1 MRDMSFNFCKTLSQ
15 ELDPEKL
22 QHMFLTSLL
31 ELQNVERGSIWI
43 RKGDG
48 YYCAEAVGSQSEMIK
63 GITISASQPSIV
75 GWVIENGK
83 MTIGEPGRD
92 VRHLKEVEEPFVV
105 KSKLILCFPLLLR
118 SGEVYG
124 AVQLIDT
131 SAGGDRLNLNKDYLE
146 LLQNIIDLSAIA
158 LSNSLVYTDKVQEN
172 LRLKKA
178 LETLRSE
185 DAAIGGSPA
194 FLRVLKE
201 AGDYAKTDFPVL
213 ITGESGTGKEVIA
226 KAIHRMSRRVD
237 KPFLVQNCS
246 AIPETLLESE
256 LFGYEKG
263 AFTGAVKDKIGLF
276 EAASGGTVFLD
287 EIGDMPPLLQA
298 RILRVI
304 QNSEVKPLG
313 GTRTRRIDVRIISAT
328 NKDLREAIAR
338 EQFREDLFYRLN
350 VLPVHM
356 PPLRERQ
363 EDIPL
368 LLEHFLGKEALR
380 MGTRPKKISRESLQ
394 ALVEYPWRGN
404 IRELENLVKH
414 LIVVS
419 SGEWITPEDLS
430 THFAASQP
438 STAAPAAIAAPPQ
451 AGCPQSQREFPDSVF
466 DGRSWDE
473 IERAYVMHLLE
484 KNRWNITRA
493 AREAR
498 VNRSTFDSRMKK
510 LGIRK

>member
-1 MRDMSFNFCKTLSQ
+1 MRDMSFDFCKTLSQ

-22 QHMFLTSLL
+22 LRKFLLSLL

-43 RKGDG
+43 RKDDG
-48 YYCAEAVGSQSEMIK
+48 YFCAEAVGSQSEKIK
-63 GITISASQPSIV
+63 GITIGAVQPSIV

-92 VRHLKEVEEPFVV
+92 VRHYKEVEDRFVV

-146 LLQNIIDLSAIA
+146 LLQNIIDLSSIA
-158 LSNSLVYTDKVQEN
+158 LSNSLVYTDKVREN
-172 LRLKKA
+172 QRLKEV

-185 DAAIGGSPA
+185 EMTVGKSPA
-194 FLRVLKE
+194 FLKVLKS

-213 ITGESGTGKEVIA
+213 ITGESGTGKEVVA
-226 KAIHRMSRRVD
+226 KAIHRMSRRGD

-263 AFTGAVKDKIGLF
+263 AFTGAVKDKVGLF
-276 EAASGGTVFLD
+276 EAANGGTVFLD
-287 EIGDMPPLLQA
+287 EIGDMPAMLQA

-313 GTRTRRIDVRIISAT
+313 GTKTRQIDVRIISAT
-328 NKDLREAIAR
+328 NKDLRDALSK

-350 VLPVHM
+350 VLPLHM
-356 PPLRERQ
+356 PPLRERR

-368 LLEHFLGKEALR
+368 LLDHFLGKEALR
-380 MGTRPKKISRESLQ
+380 MGTNPKKVSQESLQ

-419 SGEWITPEDLS
+419 SGDWITLDDLS
-430 THFAASQP
+430 THFAVVQGAASP
-438 STAAPAAIAAPPQ
+438 THGILTTSFER
-451 AGCPQSQREFPDSVF
+451 GDEHQRELPSSAF

-473 IERAYVMHLLE
+473 VEKAYIMYLLE
-484 KNRWNITRA
+484 KKPLEHHPRVQGRA
-493 AREAR
+493 GQPVDLRFQDEEAR
-498 VNRSTFDSRMKK
+498 D
-510 LGIRK
+510 